1 MISSKLKYYFLQ
13 RKVKKLQKSEQLST
27 TVAKN
32 KKIVSVGILTEE
44 KFREKFDLRQ
54 MTAEMFH
61 IKNPKIYSFRAYNKE
76 LEKSFKHF
84 SEKDFNWKGEIT
96 ETSFQSFLNEPFDLL
111 ICYFSE
117 GNIMLKYAAQVSNAT
132 FKVGFTSINTNLF
145 DLNIAVKLE
154 EVDQFFFE
162 SRKYLTILGKLV

>member
-13 RKVKKLQKSEQLST
+13 RKIKKLQKSEQHST
-27 TVAKN
+27 TIAKK

-54 MTAEMFH
+54 MTTEMFH
-61 IKNPKIYSFRAYNKE
+61 TKNPKIYSFRAYNKE

-96 ETSFQSFLNEPFDLL
+96 ETSFQSFLDEPFDLL

-117 GNIMLKYAAQVSNAT
+117 GNIMLKYAAQVSNAA

-154 EVDQFFFE
+154 EVNQFFFE

>member
-61 IKNPKIYSFRAYNKE
+61 IKNPKIYNFRAYNKE

-84 SEKDFNWKGEIT
+84 SEKDFNWRGEIT
-96 ETSFQSFLNEPFDLL
+96 DTSFQSFLDEPFDLL

>member
-13 RKVKKLQKSEQLST
+13 RKIKKLQKSEQHST
-27 TVAKN
+27 TIAKK

-54 MTAEMFH
+54 MTTEMFH
-61 IKNPKIYSFRAYNKE
+61 TKNPKIYSFRAYNKE

-154 EVDQFFFE
+154 EVNQFFFE

>member
-13 RKVKKLQKSEQLST
+13 RKVKKLQKSEQLCT

-44 KFREKFDLRQ
+44 KFSKKFDLRQ
-54 MTAEMFH
+54 ITAEIFH
-61 IKNPKIYSFRAYNKE
+61 VKNPKIYSFRAYNKE
-76 LEKSFKHF
+76 LQKSFKHF

-111 ICYFSE
+111 IC
-117 GNIMLKYAAQVSNAT
+117 
-132 FKVGFTSINTNLF
+132 
-145 DLNIAVKLE
+145 
-154 EVDQFFFE
+154 
-162 SRKYLTILGKLV
+162 

>member
-13 RKVKKLQKSEQLST
+13 RKIKKLQKSEQHST
-27 TVAKN
+27 TIAKK

-54 MTAEMFH
+54 MTTEMFH
-61 IKNPKIYSFRAYNKE
+61 TKNPKIYSFRAYNKE

-96 ETSFQSFLNEPFDLL
+96 ETSFQSFLDEPFDLL